1 VANGY
6 AFLRTTAT
14 YIEVNCKL
22 NVSSGVLPSQFIF
35 DCDAAQVPINS
46 VSVDTKSMAMVEREQ
61 RGVNI
66 VIDGEI
72 IQQVSTFKY
81 LGRRMSVV
89 EMNADLEENIGN
101 YNKLNGCI
109 NRHFG
114 KSERRDIKQRLQ
126 NLVSKPALKCASDT
140 WVLRS
145 RNKDLRLVK

>member
-1 VANGY
+1 
-6 AFLRTTAT
+6 
-14 YIEVNCKL
+14 
-22 NVSSGVLPSQFIF
+22 
-35 DCDAAQVPINS
+35 
-46 VSVDTKSMAMVEREQ
+46 MAMVEREQ

-72 IQQVSTFKY
+72 IQQVSTLKY
-81 LGRRMSVV
+81 LGSRTSVV

-101 YNKLNGCI
+101 YNKFNGCI

-114 KSERRDIKQRLQ
+114 KSVRRDIKQRLQ

-140 WVLRS
+140 WVLTS